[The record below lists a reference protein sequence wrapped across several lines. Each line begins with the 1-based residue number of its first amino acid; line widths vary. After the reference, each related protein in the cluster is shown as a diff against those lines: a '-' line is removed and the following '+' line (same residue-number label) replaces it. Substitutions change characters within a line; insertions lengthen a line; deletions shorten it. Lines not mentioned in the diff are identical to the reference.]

1 MNQKR
6 SRRFQF
12 FVLLAAVTCAQAQN
26 KELTRLRLAATET
39 SDWEAVSQSSLS
51 LHIFLPL
58 VSFLSFLTRKFQR
71 DR

>member
-39 SDWEAVSQSSLS
+39 KGLGGGFPVFS
-51 LHIFLPL
+51 
-58 VSFLSFLTRKFQR
+58 
-71 DR
+71 